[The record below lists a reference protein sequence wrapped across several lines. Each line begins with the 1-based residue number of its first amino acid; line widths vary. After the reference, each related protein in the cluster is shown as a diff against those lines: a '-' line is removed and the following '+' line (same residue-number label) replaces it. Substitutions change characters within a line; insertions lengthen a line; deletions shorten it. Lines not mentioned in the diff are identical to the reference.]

1 MKNYF
6 KFIEM
11 TPTGYFQGQL
21 LNTNLSEDKMKA
33 LLVALKITF
42 NNVCQFRENFNPPIE
57 PIDE

>member
-1 MKNYF
+1 
-6 KFIEM
+6 M